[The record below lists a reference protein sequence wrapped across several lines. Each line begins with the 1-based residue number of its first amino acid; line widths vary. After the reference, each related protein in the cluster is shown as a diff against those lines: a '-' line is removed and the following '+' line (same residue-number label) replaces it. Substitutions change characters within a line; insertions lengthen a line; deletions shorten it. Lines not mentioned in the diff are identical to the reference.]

1 MAVGAPPGV
10 RQALAAAYAAV
21 LGFLGALLG
30 AVAGFVPGIAVSF
43 PLTRS
48 ATTVTGQPSSFL
60 DIPWLLVLY
69 VVLGVPLLAALGA
82 ACLTRSRLPLTVRT
96 E

>member
-1 MAVGAPPGV
+1 
-10 RQALAAAYAAV
+10 
-21 LGFLGALLG
+21 
-30 AVAGFVPGIAVSF
+30 
-43 PLTRS
+43 
-48 ATTVTGQPSSFL
+48 
-60 DIPWLLVLY
+60 VLY

>member
-1 MAVGAPPGV
+1 MLRPGSG
-10 RQALAAAYAAV
+10 RRSPRRTQ
-21 LGFLGALLG
+21 
-30 AVAGFVPGIAVSF
+30 PWGISVSF